1 MVKKRIVLTGGGT
14 VGHVTLNLVLIPK
27 LLEDGWEV
35 HYIGNKKGVEHDQ
48 VTALSN
54 QVVFHSIATGKLRRY
69 FSLQNL
75 WDVFK
80 VSWGLVQSLFLMLRI
95 RPQALFSKGGFVS
108 VPPVVAAGLLKIPVF
123 VHESDLSMGL
133 ANRIALKFATVM
145 YTTFDQGATLAKL
158 KPIGAVTKV
167 RQFEPSIPSETF
179 KAVLEQMDSQ
189 RPTVL
194 FIGGSAGAQVFNDF
208 VSHEDKLK
216 SLYNVI
222 NVTGDASLNV
232 LEKGLY
238 RTDYVTEDYQALMNL
253 ADVVVTRGGSNTL
266 FELLAM
272 HKLSLV
278 IPLVKGS
285 RGDQVENAHYFVE
298 KGYAASLDEDS
309 LTFDAFHEQIQKLL
323 ADKDQYLAAM
333 TQSTEITS
341 PQAFYRELMTAIQGA
356 RGRKNGKGSA

>member
-1 MVKKRIVLTGGGT
+1 MAKKRIVLTGGGT

-35 HYIGNKKGVEHDQ
+35 HYIGNKKGVEYERIAAFGDR
-48 VTALSN
+48 VT
-54 QVVFHSIATGKLRRY
+54 FHSIATGKLRRY

-75 WDVFK
+75 LDIFK
-80 VSWGLVQSLFLMLRI
+80 VSWGVVQSLGLLLRL

-108 VPPVVAAGLLKIPVF
+108 VPPVVAAGLLKVPVF

-145 YTTFDQGATLAKL
+145 YTTFDQESALSKL

-167 RQFEPSIPSETF
+167 TASDQTVSSENL
-179 KAVLEQMDSQ
+179 KAVLAQMDSQ
-189 RPTVL
+189 RPTLL

-208 VSHEDKLK
+208 VSQTTQLR
-216 SLYNVI
+216 SLYNII
-222 NVTGDASLNV
+222 NITGDASLNT

-238 RTDYVTEDYQALMNL
+238 RTDYVTEDYQALMDL

-272 HKLSLV
+272 RKLHLI

-285 RGDQVENAHYFVE
+285 RGDQVENARYFVD
-298 KGYAASLDEDS
+298 KGYAVSLDEAS
-309 LTFDAFHEQIQKLL
+309 LTFEDFQAQIQDLL
-323 ADKDQYLAAM
+323 THRDHYLTAM
-333 TQSTEITS
+333 AQSTEITS
-341 PQAFYRELMTAIQGA
+341 PEAFYEELMSAIQQA
-356 RGRKNGKGSA
+356 KGR

>member
-27 LLEDGWEV
+27 LLKDGWEV
-35 HYIGNKKGVEHDQ
+35 HYIGNKKGVEHEQITALGDQ
-48 VTALSN
+48 VI
-54 QVVFHSIATGKLRRY
+54 FHSIATGKLRRY

-80 VSWGLVQSLFLMLRI
+80 VSWGLIQSLFLMLRI

-133 ANRIALKFATVM
+133 ANRIALKFASVM
-145 YTTFDQGATLAKL
+145 YTTFDQGTTLAKM

-167 RQFEPSIPSETF
+167 RQAEAAMPSETF
-179 KAVLEQMDSQ
+179 KAVLSQMDSK
-189 RPTVL
+189 RPTLL

-208 VSHEDKLK
+208 VSHEDELK
-216 SLYNVI
+216 AMYNII
-222 NVTGDASLNV
+222 NLTGDTSLNT

-238 RTDYVTEDYQALMNL
+238 RTAYVTEDYQALMTL

-272 HKLSLV
+272 RKLSLI

-298 KGYAASLDEDS
+298 KGYAASLDEDA
-309 LTFDAFHEQIQKLL
+309 LTFESFHAQIQQLL
-323 ADKDQYLAAM
+323 AHKDQYLAAM

-341 PQAFYRELMTAIQGA
+341 PQAFYQELMTAIQGA
-356 RGRKNGKGSA
+356 KGRKNGKGNA